1 MGGRV
6 EERMVF
12 EADNMCIIQGK
23 EEFVTKMLLSDCK
36 MLLADVKCS
45 LIIVFF
51 IDIQVVNMIY

>member
-23 EEFVTKMLLSDCK
+23 EEFVTKMLLSD
-36 MLLADVKCS
+36 VKCS